1 MHLHVGRES
10 TYPFP
15 NATGMRQQRL
25 NGMVLGKAQLCG
37 EHGVGWCRHAYA
49 GDINGNQCVYLGT
62 ALQQISGDYGGW
74 ETG

>member
-15 NATGMRQQRL
+15 NATGMRSKRL
-25 NGMVLGKAQLCG
+25 NGMVLGKAQLYG
-37 EHGVGWCRHAYA
+37 EHGIGWFEHAYT
-49 GDINGNQCVYLGT
+49 GDINGNQCAYVRT
-62 ALQQISGDYGGW
+62 ALPQNYGDYGGW